1 MKLYEHTTAGT
12 FLSRP
17 NRFIAHVTLSG
28 AEEIVHVKNTGR
40 CRELLVPGASVILS
54 RAANPDRKTRYDL
67 VAVRKGGTLINMD
80 AQAPNAAAAEL
91 LRLLYPED
99 TLRAEVTWGHS
110 RFDFCLEREGR
121 RRFVEVKGVTLE
133 REGLALF
140 PDAPTERGAKHL
152 RELARAKQEGMDS
165 AVLFLIQM
173 KGCHAFAPNETTDP
187 AFAAALREAKAA
199 GVEIL
204 CYDCLVT
211 EDSMT
216 AHEPVPVLPGG
227 GT

>member
-1 MKLYEHTTAGT
+1 
-12 FLSRP
+12 
-17 NRFIAHVTLSG
+17 
-28 AEEIVHVKNTGR
+28 
-40 CRELLVPGASVILS
+40 
-54 RAANPDRKTRYDL
+54 
-67 VAVRKGGTLINMD
+67 
-80 AQAPNAAAAEL
+80 
-91 LRLLYPED
+91 
-99 TLRAEVTWGHS
+99 
-110 RFDFCLEREGR
+110 
-121 RRFVEVKGVTLE
+121 
-133 REGLALF
+133 
-140 PDAPTERGAKHL
+140 
-152 RELARAKQEGMDS
+152 MDS